1 MPVIFHNTA
10 GNGKIS
16 ILQNG
21 KEKGSFN
28 VNQATDSIV
37 DLTYETGTASTAGVT
52 KLYDSTGTNTDG
64 TMTQAAINTAL
75 TGKAEVEHDHAIG
88 DITGLQSSLDGKAL
102 KSHNHDSRY
111 YTETEMDTKLA
122 GKADT
127 GHTHDDRYYTESEMD
142 SKLSGKADTDH
153 NHDDM
158 YYTESE
164 MDTKLNKKSDTG
176 HKHSAS
182 DITSGTLS
190 ASRLPNI
197 PVSKLSGTIA
207 AANLPSYV
215 DDVMEYNG
223 KANFPTAGE
232 TGKIYVDTATNLT
245 YRWGGSAY
253 VEISPSLA
261 LGTTSSTAYR
271 GDLGQTAYVHSQVT
285 SGNPHKVTKS
295 DVGLGNVDN
304 TADAN
309 KSVKYATSA
318 GSATS
323 STTASKL
330 TTTSAGS
337 ETQPVYFANGIPVAG
352 KYTLGDVVS
361 RDVKNI
367 TTATN
372 LGWASDVTGA
382 NYVPTLNTLAY
393 WNGAYGTA
401 NKSNL
406 AYCKQGAFGT
416 IVTKST
422 SDYAT
427 ADHTHKYAGSTTAGG
442 VANSAAKLATGRTI
456 SLTGGI
462 SAAATFDG
470 SANVSIPVSSIK
482 ESYLSWGGKNFAGSY
497 GCIDAAMIPD
507 LGANRFAFGSGKGVT
522 VEYSRDSGST
532 WTDYGASESTKSAL
546 FSTGAGLV
554 IGKANSTNKATSA
567 YMLRITL
574 DTDAIPVYTELN
586 KFALYVSTNGSSG
599 SYCTIDASLQSTP
612 TTWVNF
618 ANKVTIS
625 GWSGW
630 NIINTT
636 AFTTYGNTPASQYGL
651 IRFTFG
657 CTGGSTTYNGLT
669 IYRLMGFG
677 GVGWT
682 TPSNMAKY
690 GHVYSYDASQN
701 VTFPANVTADTF
713 NGTATRV
720 SGGAA
725 NTNAARHVWFSDS
738 GTETARCYD
747 DNFKYNPS
755 TKLLST
761 NISGNA
767 ASANNVTPEWSG
779 SLGYGDTSYLAAWN
793 SDGSKIKA
801 ISKTAFAQA
810 SHTHSYLPLSGGTMT
825 GNISYKGSKATN
837 SMIRF
842 IDNTTDVYGNGVSIG
857 GGGLTIIGG
866 GESATAIEG
875 NLSVNSEKLIL
886 ANDGIIDIYTNCNNG
901 VSSATHVT
909 IDNSGNYSGNAKTA
923 TTASNLSGFTNT
935 TTSPTA
941 IDSATNNGHTYVNG
955 TSGIYGQSDG
965 AAFVQAYST
974 SWVGQIYQ
982 DYRTGQI
989 ALRGKNNG
997 TWQSWRK
1004 VLDSSNYT
1012 SYAAPASHTHSQ
1024 YYDSAISR
1032 TANTVLAAPNGS
1044 AGGATFRKLV
1054 AADLPDHNHYIIKGS
1069 YTGNGGQQNPSYIG
1083 GASVR
1088 FNMMN
1093 TTINSDSSYKDFILM
1108 DTYSGPDV
1116 PYVTALGIDKAA
1128 TARAFIMSGKKGG
1141 SSWDYK
1147 AELISTQN
1155 IGSQSVN
1162 YATSAGSASSATNAD
1177 KLDGYHGSAGAS
1189 ASTYVLRDSNNY
1201 VFLNYIN
1208 SNTSNSENPTISQVI
1223 VTNGS
1228 DSYYRKA
1235 SLAHLKSSLGSM
1247 PASDVYAWAK
1257 ASTKPSY
1264 TYSEV
1269 GAAASSHTHNYAGS
1283 SSAGGNATWA
1293 NGASYANKLGY
1304 NPTEDKTTSG
1314 LFMFQKSSDST
1325 ICPDTGWWS
1334 VLRTQHPGYTN
1345 GYWQEM
1351 AYSFSSDTIKFRR
1364 NVNGTKSSWRTI
1376 AFTDSTVSAATS
1388 ATTASKLGTNAG
1400 SSTQPVYFSGG
1411 VPVACSYTLGKS
1423 VPSNAVFTDTNTW
1436 RGIQNNL
1443 TSTSTS
1449 DSLSAYQGKLL
1460 KGYVDAKEP
1469 TMTHGSS
1476 RQYYYKDGYTCYLN
1490 AWDVACDNIMAQLA
1504 EAYRPV
1510 SYSAV
1515 ITGWCRN
1522 SGSSTYYPFVGL
1534 IGTNGYWQGYAMTS
1548 FGGGAYVI
1556 YEPNGTDR
1564 RSSFNLLVSGSW
1576 HTGKNSY

>member
-37 DLTYETGTASTAGVT
+37 DLTYETGTASTAGIT

-75 TGKAEVEHDHAIG
+75 TGKAEVEHDHAIS

-102 KSHNHDSRY
+102 KSHDHDSRY
-111 YTETEMDTKLA
+111 YTETEIDTKLT
-122 GKADT
+122 GKSDT
-127 GHTHDDRYYTESEMD
+127 DHTHDDRYYTESEMD
-142 SKLSGKADTDH
+142 SKLSGKAEADH
-153 NHDDM
+153 NHDDV

-197 PVSKLSGTIA
+197 PVSKLTGTIA

-215 DDVMEYNG
+215 DDVVEYDG
-223 KANFPTAGE
+223 KANFPETGE
-232 TGKIYVDTATNLT
+232 AGKIYVDTKTNLT
-245 YRWGGSAY
+245 YRWGGSSY

-261 LGTTSSTAYR
+261 LGTTESTAYP
-271 GDLGQTAYVHSQVT
+271 GNLGKIAYEHSQTT

-309 KSVKYATSA
+309 KSVKYATTA
-318 GSATS
+318 GSAE
-323 STTASKL
+323 KL
-330 TTTSAGS
+330 SG
-337 ETQPVYFANGIPVAG
+337 
-352 KYTLGDVVS
+352 
-361 RDVKNI
+361 NI
-367 TTATN
+367 T
-372 LGWASDVTGA
+372 GD
-382 NYVPTLNTLAY
+382 
-393 WNGAYGTA
+393 
-401 NKSNL
+401 
-406 AYCKQGAFGT
+406 
-416 IVTKST
+416 
-422 SDYAT
+422 
-427 ADHTHKYAGSTTAGG
+427 
-442 VANSAAKLATGRTI
+442 
-456 SLTGGI
+456 
-462 SAAATFDG
+462 
-470 SANVSIPVSSIK
+470 
-482 ESYLSWGGKNFAGSY
+482 
-497 GCIDAAMIPD
+497 
-507 LGANRFAFGSGKGVT
+507 
-522 VEYSRDSGST
+522 
-532 WTDYGASESTKSAL
+532 
-546 FSTGAGLV
+546 
-554 IGKANSTNKATSA
+554 
-567 YMLRITL
+567 
-574 DTDAIPVYTELN
+574 
-586 KFALYVSTNGSSG
+586 
-599 SYCTIDASLQSTP
+599 
-612 TTWVNF
+612 
-618 ANKVTIS
+618 
-625 GWSGW
+625 
-630 NIINTT
+630 
-636 AFTTYGNTPASQYGL
+636 
-651 IRFTFG
+651 
-657 CTGGSTTYNGLT
+657 
-669 IYRLMGFG
+669 
-677 GVGWT
+677 
-682 TPSNMAKY
+682 
-690 GHVYSYDASQN
+690 
-701 VTFPANVTADTF
+701 
-713 NGTATRV
+713 
-720 SGGAA
+720 
-725 NTNAARHVWFSDS
+725 
-738 GTETARCYD
+738 
-747 DNFKYNPS
+747 
-755 TKLLST
+755 
-761 NISGNA
+761 
-767 ASANNVTPEWSG
+767 WSG
-779 SLGYGDTSYLAAWN
+779 SVTTSKYLAVFDPDHDEKGHIRAMLVSN
-793 SDGSKIKA
+793 AKNLLGVNDKLS
-801 ISKTAFAQA
+801 
-810 SHTHSYLPLSGGTMT
+810 LSGGTMT
-825 GNISYKGSKATN
+825 GNIAYKGTKATN

-842 IDNTTDVYGNGVSIG
+842 IDNTTDAYGNGISIG
-857 GGGLTIIGG
+857 GGGLTVIGG
-866 GESATAIEG
+866 GESATEVAK
-875 NLSVNSEKLIL
+875 NLSVNSEKLVL
-886 ANDGIIDIYTNCNNG
+886 ANDGFIDFYTNCNNG
-901 VSSATHVT
+901 FSSATHVT

-923 TTASNLSGFTNT
+923 TTAATATALSTSAGSATQPVYFSGGKPVACTYTLGKSVPSNAVFTDTNTKVTQTAVTSSDYTNWRSLIWGASNSGTEGFSPSTTTDGVFACNTLSVQPSTGTIKATTFKGNATTATTASNLSGFTNT
-935 TTSPTA
+935 TTSATA

-965 AAFVQAYST
+965 AAFVQAYSS

-1024 YYDSAISR
+1024 YYDSGISR

-1093 TTINSDSSYKDFILM
+1093 TTINSDSNYKDFILM
-1108 DTYSGPDV
+1108 DTYSGSDV

-1162 YATSAGSASSATNAD
+1162 YATSAGSATSATNAD

-1293 NGASYANKLGY
+1293 NGASYANKLGC
-1304 NPTEDKTTSG
+1304 NPTEDKTTNG

-1334 VLRTQHPGYTN
+1334 VLRAQHPGYTN

-1364 NVNGTKSSWRTI
+1364 NVNGTKSSWKTI

-1388 ATTASKLGTNAG
+1388 AATASKLGTNAG

-1443 TSTSTS
+1443 TSTSTT

-1490 AWDVACDNIMAQLA
+1490 AWDVACSNIMAQLA

-1548 FGGGAYVI
+1548 FGGGAHVI

-1576 HTGKNSY
+1576 HTAKNSY